1 MHERYEVT
9 HEAVMLDFEE
19 PETATRFYDSH
30 AYYWRAISEKR
41 NDGITVYNQFFPQKP
56 EVFAIRASEVT
67 AQEMHEFSKKMNE
80 NWSAAKDYLKG
91 R

>member
-1 MHERYEVT
+1 MHELYEVT

-41 NDGITVYNQFFPQKP
+41 NDGITVYNQFFPLEP
-56 EVFAIRASEVT
+56 EAFAIRASEVT

-91 R
+91 H

>member
-1 MHERYEVT
+1 MHELYEVT

-30 AYYWRAISEKR
+30 AYFYNAVSDGR
-41 NDGITVYNQFFPQKP
+41 NDGTTAFNQFFPQDP

-80 NWSAAKDYLKG
+80 RWSAAKDYLKG